1 MTIFQDYNCVH
12 CHEFEDQYGEE
23 LKKQVQEGNIELEI
37 RNLTFLDQNSPTQYS
52 ARTANAAYA
61 VANQVSA
68 DKFLDFQKELF
79 SHQGTGDL
87 NNQQIADIASKYGA
101 NIGSDMNDNKWRS
114 LVDVVTAESSKND
127 IGGTPTV
134 FVDGE
139 QYTSNDFT
147 GFLQGKIDAKK
158 NNNNP
163 QQ

>member
-1 MTIFQDYNCVH
+1 MSCAS
-12 CHEFEDQYGEE
+12 C
-23 LKKQVQEGNIELEI
+23 
-37 RNLTFLDQNSPTQYS
+37 
-52 ARTANAAYA
+52 ANAVPFRCVTGASRRTEEA
-61 VANQVSA
+61 
-68 DKFLDFQKELF
+68 
-79 SHQGTGDL
+79 SHTPSDSKRS
-87 NNQQIADIASKYGA
+87 IADIASKYGA

-147 GFLQGKIDAKK
+147 GFLKGKIDAKK

>member
-1 MTIFQDYNCVH
+1 M
-12 CHEFEDQYGEE
+12 
-23 LKKQVQEGNIELEI
+23 
-37 RNLTFLDQNSPTQYS
+37 
-52 ARTANAAYA
+52 
-61 VANQVSA
+61 
-68 DKFLDFQKELF
+68 
-79 SHQGTGDL
+79 
-87 NNQQIADIASKYGA
+87 ASKYGA

-114 LVDVVTAESSKND
+114 LVDVVTAESSKNG
-127 IGGTPTV
+127 IEGTPTV